1 MSRVQD
7 GRAVRNEE
15 AGRAAMIQ
23 VFYKSQSEP
32 ITKNTPFRVLVLDTD
47 DAGQWHVVLGE
58 GIEWGRK
65 SQPIEKIPV
74 KDFDE
79 GKPVFDRLYNRVQR
93 SGRRPYRPQED

>member
-1 MSRVQD
+1 MSRVQE
-7 GRAVRNEE
+7 GRAVRDKE

-23 VFYKSQSEP
+23 VFYKSQPEP
-32 ITKNTPFRVLVLDTD
+32 IAINTPFRVLVLDTD

-65 SQPIEKIPV
+65 SKPIEDIPV

-79 GKPVFDRLYNRVQR
+79 GKPVFDRLYNKVQR
-93 SGRRPYRPQED
+93 SGWRPYRPHED